1 MSQSIDWKTHNNF
14 RALFRY
20 ISPYKFRLFLGF
32 IAILYGNWLAVKIPA
47 MVRRAI
53 DDLGRLIA
61 NPNAADQT
69 PFVIYAAIWGILLLA
84 IGSALGLFFSRYCII
99 TASRLAERQLRI
111 DLYDHLQRLSLRFY
125 HSMPTGD
132 LLTRGGSDIEQV
144 RLLWGPGIMY
154 PTQCIVLASLAVG
167 HMLHRNWVLT
177 VAVLTPVVG
186 LSIWVNVYTRRLH
199 RLWSIAQKIYAKL
212 SAHVQENLSGIRV
225 VKAYCQEI
233 PETERFREINQRYL
247 DQNLAMIRLRGK
259 LWPFMRYIGGLGF
272 ALILCF
278 GGWMVAEDRMTLGGL
293 AEFIQYFTML
303 FWPIIGFGWVLNV
316 IHRGTA
322 SWARLREVFAVEPE
336 IMSVEDT
343 AAKPSAQL
351 QGHIEIRDLT
361 FRYSE
366 RTPPVLKDIS
376 LTIPAGSTTAVVGP
390 TGVGKSTLVHLLL
403 RLYPVPRGKIL
414 IDDGDINDIPLE
426 QLRGSIAFVSQEVFL
441 FSDRLSENILFGD
454 SRDDPEVEERM
465 REAARKAGLASDI
478 DQFPNG
484 YETLLGE
491 RGLTLSGGQRQRT
504 GIARALVLGR
514 PILILDDCLSSVDA
528 ETEEYILRS
537 MEEDVQR
544 RTTILIS
551 HRIST
556 VRNAD
561 HIVVLSDGKIIE
573 QGRHEQLLSLDG
585 LYTQMFRRQQL
596 EESLGIRR

>member
-1 MSQSIDWKTHNNF
+1 MSESQDPQSDNHF

-20 ISPYKFRLFLGF
+20 ILPHKYRLLLGF
-32 IAILYGNWLAVKIPA
+32 IAILCGNWLAVKIPG

-53 DDLGRLIA
+53 DDLEPIVG
-61 NPNAADQT
+61 NPEALEKT
-69 PFVIYAAIWGILLLA
+69 PPVIMEAIWGILLFA
-84 IGSALGLFFSRYCII
+84 MGSAIGLFFSRYCII
-99 TASRLAERQLRI
+99 TASRLAERRLRM
-111 DLYDHLQRLSLRFY
+111 DLYDHLQKLSRRFY

-132 LLTRGGSDIEQV
+132 LLTRGGSDVEQV
-144 RLLWGPGIMY
+144 RLLLGPGIMY
-154 PTQCIVLASLAVG
+154 PTQCIVLASLAIG
-167 HMLHRNWVLT
+167 HMLHRNWLLT
-177 VAVLTPVVG
+177 VIVLAPVVG

-199 RLWSIAQKIYAKL
+199 QLWSVAQKIYAQL

-233 PETERFREINQRYL
+233 PETERFKGINQRYL
-247 DQNLAMIRLRGK
+247 QQNLAMIRIRGK

-272 ALILCF
+272 ALILCV
-278 GGWMVAEDRMTLGGL
+278 GGWMVAKEKMTLGSL
-293 AEFIQYFTML
+293 AAFIQYFTML

-322 SWARLREVFAVEPE
+322 SWARLREIFAVEPE
-336 IMSVEDT
+336 IVPEKGTEPIGD
-343 AAKPSAQL
+343 L
-351 QGHIEIRDLT
+351 RGNIEISDLT
-361 FRYSE
+361 FRYDE
-366 RTPPVLKDIS
+366 QTPPVLENIS
-376 LTIPAGSTTAVVGP
+376 LDIPAGSTVAVVGP

-403 RLYPVPRGKIL
+403 RLYPVPRGTIL
-414 IDDGDINDIPLE
+414 IDGEDINDIPIN
-426 QLRGSIAFVSQEVFL
+426 QLRGNIAFISQEVFL
-441 FSDRLSENILFGD
+441 FSDRLSENILFGERHED
-454 SRDDPEVEERM
+454 EEIKERM
-465 REAARKAGLASDI
+465 REAARKAGLASDVE
-478 DQFPNG
+478 QFPNG

-504 GIARALVLGR
+504 GIARALVLDR

-537 MEEDVQR
+537 VDEDVQR

-573 QGRHEQLLSLDG
+573 QGRHEELLTLDG
-585 LYTQMFRRQQL
+585 LYAQMFRRQQL